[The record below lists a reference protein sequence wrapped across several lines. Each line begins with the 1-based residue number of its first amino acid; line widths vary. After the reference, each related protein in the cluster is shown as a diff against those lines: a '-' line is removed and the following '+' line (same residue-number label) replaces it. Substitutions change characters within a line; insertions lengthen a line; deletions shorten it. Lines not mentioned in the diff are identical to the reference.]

1 MQERP
6 RRESA
11 WNCIYY
17 VEGPG
22 RYTKFELDDLG
33 NHKTKFQR
41 LPPRRRDMIYANKSN
56 DYQLIIPLMPPVII
70 DNTQVVQQVPIEPNH
85 SQSFISKPNKVISN
99 NNIDQEKVGSHTA
112 DCQPVPNTEEFETE
126 ENFLDFSFKDPES
139 DDVFMSLLYF
149 EDSSDLL

>member
-6 RRESA
+6 RRKST

-17 VEGPG
+17 VEGPD

-33 NHKTKFQR
+33 NHKTKFKR
-41 LPPRRRDMIYANKSN
+41 LPPRKRDMIYANKSN
-56 DYQLIIPLMPPVII
+56 NCQLNIPPVII
-70 DNTQVVQQVPIEPNH
+70 DDTQAVQQGPIEPNH

-99 NNIDQEKVGSHTA
+99 NNIDQEKVGNHTA
-112 DCQPVPNTEEFETE
+112 DCQPVTNTEKFETE
-126 ENFLDFSFKDPES
+126 ENCLDFSFKDQES
-139 DDVFMSLLYF
+139 DDMFMSYLYF